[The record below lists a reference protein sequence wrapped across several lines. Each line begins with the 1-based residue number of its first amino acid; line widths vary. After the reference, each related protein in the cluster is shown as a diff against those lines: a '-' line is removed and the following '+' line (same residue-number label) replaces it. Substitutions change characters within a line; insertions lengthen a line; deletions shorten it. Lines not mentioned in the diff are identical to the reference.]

1 MSSATLAGYSET
13 GQGAGVFLGMAS
25 EKGKGVTSVAIEQQL
40 SNYALD
46 VLRHAGGLTQEQ
58 KDAIFTG
65 VHGSHANGLDYVPFD
80 GYRAE
85 LHRGERVLTAAE
97 NAAMS
102 NGSSKMEQLTMQIA
116 LYTRRMSQIL
126 DEWDNIGLPVEQTI
140 NV

>member
-1 MSSATLAGYSET
+1 
-13 GQGAGVFLGMAS
+13 
-25 EKGKGVTSVAIEQQL
+25 
-40 SNYALD
+40 
-46 VLRHAGGLTQEQ
+46 
-58 KDAIFTG
+58 
-65 VHGSHANGLDYVPFD
+65 
-80 GYRAE
+80 